1 MKSFDEMWEKIS
13 PYLTCDKGLDEGIAN
28 GKYTKYFAKYC
39 KHIDAIDISDEFLA
53 EARENLKDY
62 ENVTIH
68 KMDATKTPFE
78 DKSFGVILNTSFHE
92 FDLSGDV
99 FKMDFDLKTKMLE
112 EMVRL
117 SDTICFVEVTPE
129 NLSGELYKVFNPV
142 EEHSLRIAESNKLID
157 KVLKEKG
164 YELVFC
170 EKAVDEIYFN
180 NREEFENEMLDWWKE
195 VKVPQTAEERAEMV
209 SQIDE
214 ILETENMLTDLC
226 FHDEFRFAVYKKIA

>member
-1 MKSFDEMWEKIS
+1 MKNFEEMWEEIS
-13 PYLTCDKGLDEGIAN
+13 PYLKGERGLDEGFAN

-39 KHIDAIDISDEFLA
+39 KHIDAIDISEDFFA
-53 EARENLKDY
+53 EAKENLKDFD
-62 ENVTIH
+62 NVTLH
-68 KMDATKTPFE
+68 LMDARKTPFT
-78 DKSFGVILNTSFHE
+78 DKYFDVILNTSFHE

-157 KVLKEKG
+157 KVLKENG

-170 EKAVDEIYFN
+170 DKAVDEIYFDSK
-180 NREEFENEMLDWWKE
+180 EEFENEMLDWWKE
-195 VKVPQTAEERAEMV
+195 VKVPQTEEERKEMIEK
-209 SQIDE
+209 IDA
-214 ILETENMLTDLC
+214 ILETQNMLSDLC
-226 FHDEFRFAVYKKIA
+226 FHDEFRFAVYQKKA